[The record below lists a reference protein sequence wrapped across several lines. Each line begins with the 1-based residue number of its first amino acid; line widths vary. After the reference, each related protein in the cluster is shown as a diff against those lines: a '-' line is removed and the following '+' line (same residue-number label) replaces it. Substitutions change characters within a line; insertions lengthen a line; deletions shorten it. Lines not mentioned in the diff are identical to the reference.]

1 MSAHLL
7 CAGVLIYTVV
17 ARATQAALER
27 KREQAELAKKY
38 NLQPG
43 ELAAFKEIVKRFK
56 AGKISA
62 TEAKEKAKMERR
74 SMPGDS
80 TEKDI
85 RSAGY
90 YTKVFGKISA
100 AAKEGADPLAWV
112 AEELKSLRKQEE
124 ESEHAVADGARKV
137 SILTSFF
144 DEEEPNKPK
153 GKKNKN
159 TQKKKKKK
167 TGKTFIEDTDD
178 E

>member
-1 MSAHLL
+1 VSAHLL

-124 ESEHAVADGARKV
+124 ESEHVADGARKV